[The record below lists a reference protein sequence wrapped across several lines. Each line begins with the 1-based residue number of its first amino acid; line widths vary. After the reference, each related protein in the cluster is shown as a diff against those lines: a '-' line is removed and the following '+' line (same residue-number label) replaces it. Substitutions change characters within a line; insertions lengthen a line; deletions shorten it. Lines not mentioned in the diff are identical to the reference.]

1 MDVITA
7 FLNGTLEE
15 EVYMELP
22 EGYEKAGWIVQLL
35 RSLYGLKQSPRRWYL
50 ELNTF
55 LILMGFVR
63 SLADEAL
70 YMRKDIWILVYVNDL
85 FVTGLS
91 LQIAEAK
98 DKLLARFKMKD
109 LSPLSLFLGM
119 EVVRTKGVG
128 KDNSIFLSQS

>member
-7 FLNGTLEE
+7 FLNGTLKE
-15 EVYMELP
+15 EVYMELL
-22 EGYEKAGWIVQLL
+22 EGYEKAGQIVQLL

-70 YMRKDIWILVYVNDL
+70 YMRKDIWILVYVDDL
-85 FVTGLS
+85 FITGLS

-98 DKLLARFKMKD
+98 DKLSA
-109 LSPLSLFLGM
+109 
-119 EVVRTKGVG
+119 
-128 KDNSIFLSQS
+128 